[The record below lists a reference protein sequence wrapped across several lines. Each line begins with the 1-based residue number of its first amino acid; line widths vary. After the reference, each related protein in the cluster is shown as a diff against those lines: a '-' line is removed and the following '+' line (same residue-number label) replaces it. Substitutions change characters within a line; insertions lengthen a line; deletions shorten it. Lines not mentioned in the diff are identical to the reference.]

1 MKKSSIIIPL
11 LLFFSLSNAQL
22 LAENDKQKH
31 YVAGA
36 LIGGITYGVI
46 LQETEDKK
54 LAFWGSIASSLVAG
68 YIKETSDKNSGY
80 YFDNR
85 DLLATTLGGLSV
97 GVTFDI
103 FTRKGKKKG
112 RIFNINFK

>member
-1 MKKSSIIIPL
+1 MKKLSIIIPL
-11 LLFFSLSNAQL
+11 LLFFSISNAQL

-31 YVAGA
+31 YAAGA

-46 LQETEDKK
+46 LQETENKN
-54 LAFWGSIASSLVAG
+54 LAFWGSIASSFVAG
-68 YIKETSDKNSGY
+68 YVKETRDKNSGH

-85 DLLATTLGGLSV
+85 DLLATTIGGLSV

-103 FTRKGKKKG
+103 FTRNGKKKG
-112 RIFNINFK
+112 RIFNISFK

>member
-1 MKKSSIIIPL
+1 MKPTLLFIL
-11 LLFFSLSNAQL
+11 LLLTFTPSHSQL
-22 LAENDKQKH
+22 LSENDKQKH
-31 YVAGA
+31 FAAGA
-36 LIGGITYGVI
+36 LLGGISYGII
-46 LQETEDKK
+46 LQETENKK
-54 LAFWGSIASSLVAG
+54 LAFWGSIATSFVAG

-103 FTRKGKKKG
+103 FTRNGKKKG

>member
-1 MKKSSIIIPL
+1 MKKLLFIIPL
-11 LLFFSLSNAQL
+11 LLCFSLSNAQL

-31 YVAGA
+31 FAAGA
-36 LIGGITYGVI
+36 LLGGISYGII
-46 LQETEDKK
+46 LQETENKK
-54 LAFWGSIASSLVAG
+54 LAFWGSIATSFVAG

-103 FTRKGKKKG
+103 FTRNGKKKG